1 MCPTCDHREREGQMR
16 RSRAHSSL
24 QTLRGAMEGGASHMG
39 ETAHGGRRHGEVI
52 PRSVYSSPRYC
63 VSRSSSV
70 NAESLARAKAWLL
83 GVEPRTRSPTFNRLL
98 LLSALGSPGV
108 RPPLRSGIRGVR
120 TIPAGVRLVRGWQR
134 SSGRNTKQP
143 RGANHTSRHRSVRLF
158 HSSLVIKPMVT

>member
-83 GVEPRTRSPTFNRLL
+83 GVEPRTRSPTFNRLC
-98 LLSALGSPGV
+98 SSRVPWSPSTSPKRNSR
-108 RPPLRSGIRGVR
+108 RPHD
-120 TIPAGVRLVRGWQR
+120 
-134 SSGRNTKQP
+134 P
-143 RGANHTSRHRSVRLF
+143 RGCTAREGMAAIDWSQYKTASRHRSVRLF